1 MIVGMWFTPLDI
13 SGFKGRIKMTDET
26 EVQPTGERVEATL
39 DVVPRI
45 LFDADFAEEVRVH
58 NGFPEGLDQKDVAI
72 LFLTGRFQWATTILT
87 QRTDTLARQVDGLL
101 RAGS

>member
-1 MIVGMWFTPLDI
+1 MNEE
-13 SGFKGRIKMTDET
+13 TD
-26 EVQPTGERVEATL
+26 VQPNGERIEATL

-45 LFDADFAEEVRVH
+45 LFDADFAEEVRAQ
-58 NGFPEGLDQKDVAI
+58 NGFPEGVDQKDVAI

-101 RAGS
+101 RERA

>member
-1 MIVGMWFTPLDI
+1 MNEE
-13 SGFKGRIKMTDET
+13 TD
-26 EVQPTGERVEATL
+26 VQPNGERIETTL
-39 DVVPRI
+39 EIVPRI
-45 LFDADFAEEVRVH
+45 LFDADFAEEVRVN

-101 RAGS
+101 RERA